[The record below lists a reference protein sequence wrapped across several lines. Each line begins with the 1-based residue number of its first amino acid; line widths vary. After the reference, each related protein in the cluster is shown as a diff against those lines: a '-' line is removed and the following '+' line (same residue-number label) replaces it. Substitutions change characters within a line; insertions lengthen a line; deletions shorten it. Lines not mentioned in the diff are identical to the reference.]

1 MSDDDKKNGKRN
13 DNKSGEQ
20 NGNKNGKKNGEQ
32 RNRVSLWSVTI
43 KYWTLVVWVLA
54 AFLLVWTALFVASY
68 DFSRYTGGDAIIRET
83 PFRAGARFAAAL
95 VFLKDYCIFTI
106 PVLTAAGITL
116 ALILDAQ
123 ENTRMTIS
131 RWLRKKADEEMRE
144 IAKAEGV
151 ALGRAE
157 GVALGEAAGRA
168 ETNRA
173 WDEWLHRMQEAQRDG
188 KPFDEPPPSSSRR

>member
-1 MSDDDKKNGKRN
+1 MSDNDKQNGKRN
-13 DNKSGEQ
+13 GNKSGE
-20 NGNKNGKKNGEQ
+20 NDNKNVKKNGEQ

-54 AFLLVWTALFVASY
+54 AFLVVWTALFVASY
-68 DFSRYTGGDAIIRET
+68 DFSRYTGGDAIITDT

-116 ALILDAQ
+116 ALVLDAQ

-131 RWLRKKADEEMRE
+131 RWLRKMADEELRNE
-144 IAKAEGV
+144 
-151 ALGRAE
+151 GRAE
-157 GVALGEAAGRA
+157 GKVEGKVEGKA
-168 ETNRA
+168 EGIAENNKA
-173 WDEWLHRMQEAQRDG
+173 WDEWLRRMQEAQRDG
-188 KPFDEPPPSSSRR
+188 KPFDEPPPSSR

>member
-1 MSDDDKKNGKRN
+1 MSDNDKKN
-13 DNKSGEQ
+13 DD
-20 NGNKNGKKNGEQ
+20 KNGKKNDDKKNDKKNGEQ
-32 RNRVSLWSVTI
+32 PNRVSLWSVTI

-54 AFLLVWTALFVASY
+54 AFLVVWTALFVASY
-68 DFSRYTGGDAIIRET
+68 DFSRYTGGDAIIRDT

-144 IAKAEGV
+144 IAKAEGKV
-151 ALGRAE
+151 EGRVEGIAE
-157 GVALGEAAGRA
+157 
-168 ETNRA
+168 NNKA
-173 WDEWLHRMQEAQRDG
+173 WDEWLRRMQEAQRDG
-188 KPFDEPPPSSSRR
+188 KPFDEPPPSSR